1 VSDDD
6 RALVHRVIAQ
16 RDRSALGALY
26 DRHAAYLYRLALRLL
41 AGDEAA
47 AQDAMH
53 DAWVRAYQRLPQFEW
68 RSELRT
74 WLAGFVV
81 NAARE
86 RLRAVATLELDE
98 TIATDDAAL
107 TGIYDRLDLLK
118 ALAALS
124 SGYREVLIL
133 HDAQGCT
140 HEEIAVLLGIAPG
153 TSKSQ
158 LSRARAAMRR
168 LQRESTPAR
177 T

>member
-1 VSDDD
+1 MSDDD
-6 RALVHRVIAQ
+6 RALVHRVLADG
-16 RDRSALGALY
+16 DRAAFGALY

-41 AGDEAA
+41 AGDEPAA
-47 AQDAMH
+47 EDAMH
-53 DAWVRAYQRLPQFEW
+53 DAWVRATPRMAQFQW

-86 RLRAVATLELDE
+86 RQRTVVTQELDDTMSADDAPLSGIHDRIDLVTALATLPP
-98 TIATDDAAL
+98 
-107 TGIYDRLDLLK
+107 
-118 ALAALS
+118 
-124 SGYREVLIL
+124 GYREVLVL
-133 HDAQGCT
+133 HDAEGWT
-140 HEEIAVLLGIAPG
+140 HDDIAARLGIAPG

-168 LQRESTPAR
+168 LLRESTPAR